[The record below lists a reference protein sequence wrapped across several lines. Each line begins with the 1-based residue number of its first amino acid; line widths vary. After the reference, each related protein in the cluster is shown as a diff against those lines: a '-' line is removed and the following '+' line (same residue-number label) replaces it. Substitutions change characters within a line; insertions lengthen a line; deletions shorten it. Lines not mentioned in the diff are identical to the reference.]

1 MHTYCSHKIT
11 LFKLEKL
18 CMHFLSAML
27 YSVDARMF
35 VKTVL
40 RATTQVGYRNRSRQV
55 IKPERYEYAANRR
68 IDGPECS
75 LILGQYV

>member
-1 MHTYCSHKIT
+1 MHECYCPT
-11 LFKLEKL
+11 QD
-18 CMHFLSAML
+18 
-27 YSVDARMF
+27 SVEIDNTS
-35 VKTVL
+35 VSS
-40 RATTQVGYRNRSRQV
+40 NRSRQF

>member
-1 MHTYCSHKIT
+1 MHECYCPT
-11 LFKLEKL
+11 QD
-18 CMHFLSAML
+18 
-27 YSVDARMF
+27 SVESDN
-35 VKTVL
+35 TV
-40 RATTQVGYRNRSRQV
+40 GHRNRSRQV